1 MRRCEPRYHRRLSS
15 SFSRGPK
22 HPVLVSTVWS
32 SFGRGAFKVTV
43 AKMPKE
49 KTSKHVKCDILFD
62 NNSSG
67 IFTSGDRVSGVI
79 ELHLTKIKK
88 VRGVCLLI
96 SGFSAVFWEAK
107 VPDGPKNKKVKAQFK
122 GREDFIKQ
130 KLYLAGSENGAGM
143 QLPPNQIRYKFDFA
157 IPPTAPTSME
167 GKYGHVRYLLQV
179 TLERPWKFDHN
190 FQKPFTVVCPADL
203 NQSNE
208 VLCIPTKAED
218 MMTFYCGLCRS
229 RPLMVSATTPKS
241 GYAPGET
248 IELEVFVQ
256 NSSKVAVSEIE
267 IKFQK
272 ILKFTSQTRVIAQT
286 QIPREENNIQYE
298 VLDVRKIPKVEGE
311 NDARFVENFVV
322 GPIPATETTH
332 SRIVAVSYEL
342 ALIVK
347 PQASTKRMKLHIPIT
362 IGKIPLAGSATPY
375 AMSGGLQK
383 LSDSLN
389 DHGSA
394 PPAYEA

>member
-1 MRRCEPRYHRRLSS
+1 
-15 SFSRGPK
+15 
-22 HPVLVSTVWS
+22 
-32 SFGRGAFKVTV
+32 
-43 AKMPKE
+43 MPKE
-49 KTSKHVKCDILFD
+49 KTSKHVKCDIVFD

-67 IFTSGDRVSGVI
+67 IFTAGDHVAGTI

-96 SGFSAVFWEAK
+96 SGYSNVFWEAK

-130 KLYLAGSENGAGM
+130 KLYLAGSENGTGM
-143 QLPPNQIRYKFDFA
+143 QLPPNSIRYRFDFQ
-157 IPPTAPTSME
+157 IPPSAPTSME

-190 FQKPFTVVCPADL
+190 FQKPFTVVCLADL
-203 NQSNE
+203 NQSND

-229 RPLMVSATTPKS
+229 RPLMVSATTPRS
-241 GYAPGET
+241 GYTPGET

-272 ILKFTSQTRVIAQT
+272 ILKFISQTRAIGQT
-286 QIPREENNIQYE
+286 QIPLEDTNIQYE
-298 VLDVRKIPKVEGE
+298 VLEVRKIPFIEGE
-311 NDARFVENFVV
+311 NDARFVENFTVN
-322 GPIPATETTH
+322 PIPSSETTH
-332 SRIVAVSYEL
+332 SKIVHVTYEL
-342 ALIVK
+342 AIIVK
-347 PQASTKRMKLHIPIT
+347 PQRSTKRMKLSIPVT
-362 IGKIPLAGSATPY
+362 IGKIPLAGTATPY
-375 AMSGGLQK
+375 SMSGGVQK
-383 LSDSLN
+383 LATALAEPS
-389 DHGSA
+389 SA
-394 PPAYEA
+394 PPAYEE

>member
-1 MRRCEPRYHRRLSS
+1 
-15 SFSRGPK
+15 
-22 HPVLVSTVWS
+22 
-32 SFGRGAFKVTV
+32 
-43 AKMPKE
+43 MPKE

-62 NNSSG
+62 DNSSG
-67 IFTSGDRVSGVI
+67 IFTAGDRVTGVI

-96 SGFSAVFWEAK
+96 SGYSAVLWEAK

-130 KLYLAGSENGAGM
+130 KQYLAGSENGAGM
-143 QLPPNQIRYKFDFA
+143 QLPPNLVRYKFDFS
-157 IPPTAPTSME
+157 IPPSAPTSME

-190 FQKPFTVVCPADL
+190 FQQPFTVVCRADL

-208 VLCIPTKAED
+208 VLCIPTRAEN

-256 NSSKVAVSEIE
+256 NSSKVTVSVIE
-267 IKFQK
+267 IRWQK
-272 ILKFTSQTRVIAQT
+272 ILKFTSQTRVIGQT
-286 QIPREENNIQYE
+286 QIPKEESNVQYE
-298 VLDVRKIPKVEGE
+298 VLEVRKIPSIEGE
-311 NDARFVENFVV
+311 NDARFVESFVV
-322 GPIPATETTH
+322 GPVPSTETTH
-332 SRIVAVSYEL
+332 SRIVAVEYEL
-342 ALIVK
+342 ALVVK
-347 PQASTKRMKLHIPIT
+347 PQASTKRMKLNIPIT
-362 IGKIPLAGSATPY
+362 IGQIPLAGSAMPY

-383 LSDSLN
+383 LNDTLN
-389 DHGSA
+389 EHSSA